1 MAVTKSPRLRHRRGL
16 SHGHGS
22 GSSAAQFTWTATA
35 SGAGP
40 HETVSVSCA
49 GSAVASRFAHS
60 SMPARL
66 ASKSCRISTR
76 TAGIPRKAVRLT
88 LSRVLAKVR
97 PTREHAG
104 CNRRAATDIQLREN
118 PPDMLAYGVAAD
130 AELPCDLL
138 VDFSVTDQQGYLQ
151 LTPGQYLGGRERK
164 IGGGA
169 RHADGVIDQVLRAGA
184 DDASYWPALICMIVW
199 ITAIVRVTDG
209 DQRMAVHDKARSIRF
224 RVALFS

>member
-1 MAVTKSPRLRHRRGL
+1 MGCRRVRRWSSRNRLGLMRGQRRRQPVRPL
-16 SHGHGS
+16 LD
-22 GSSAAQFTWTATA
+22 
-35 SGAGP
+35 AGP
-40 HETVSVSCA
+40 
-49 GSAVASRFAHS
+49 
-60 SMPARL
+60 ARQQIL
-66 ASKSCRISTR
+66 PDLDEDGGDPSKSRSTD
-76 TAGIPRKAVRLT
+76 